1 MTNEETKKA
10 EKELNALLNMCNPSP
25 LTKELEDA
33 LKIAIKALEQQ
44 QDVHDTCIEDY
55 PTCTECEHY
64 DSEKHYCPR
73 FCQVIKYTLAEA
85 QPTEMRDATEEERK
99 SVKDYVESI
108 SKPTGFNFYEA
119 QPSED
124 TEVIKV
130 SKGAVKARQGRFV
143 IYDVEWLKENF
154 YTTEEKIYGQPKQP
168 CEDAVSRQAVINTIF
183 YKSDNSCDVVLST
196 DLMDR
201 IKQLP
206 SVTPQR
212 QKGKWIFREDM
223 GHQYCC
229 SECGCPKPSVN
240 DYYYKKIIGCPYC
253 LADMSG
259 GGEDENNS

>member
-1 MTNEETKKA
+1 MTNEEAVKQIKGNCYFA
-10 EKELNALLNMCNPSP
+10 SISEK
-25 LTKELEDA
+25 TKEA
-33 LKIAIKALEQQ
+33 LDMAIKALEAQP
-44 QDVHDTCIEDY
+44 CIEDY

-73 FCQVIKYTLAEA
+73 FCQVIKDTLA
-85 QPTEMRDATEEERK
+85 
-99 SVKDYVESI
+99 
-108 SKPTGFNFYEA
+108 EA

-143 IYDVEWLKENF
+143 IYDVEWLKKNF

-212 QKGKWIFREDM
+212 PKGKWSFIGDQMLECSSCKRAYTQNQFEELRIYTTDDLLPK
-223 GHQYCC
+223 YCPN
-229 SECGCPKPSVN
+229 CGSYN
-240 DYYYKKIIGCPYC
+240 
-253 LADMSG
+253 G
-259 GGEDENNS
+259 GGEDGEDSACD

>member
-1 MTNEETKKA
+1 MTNEKAKKIIF
-10 EKELNALLNMCNPSP
+10 NQWQ
-25 LTKELEDA
+25 TFLEDNIDYA
-33 LKIAIKALEQQ
+33 GISEAYKMAIKALEQQ
-44 QDVHDTCIEDY
+44 PCIEDY

-64 DSEKHYCPR
+64 DNEKHYCPR
-73 FCQVIKYTLAEA
+73 FCQVIKDTLAEA
-85 QPTEMRDATEEERK
+85 QPSEEDFVKHKKEVLERIAK
-99 SVKDYVESI
+99 R
-108 SKPTGFNFYEA
+108 EA
-119 QPSED
+119 EIDKYIKELEKCNQQP
-124 TEVIKV
+124 
-130 SKGAVKARQGRFV
+130 G
-143 IYDVEWLKENF
+143 
-154 YTTEEKIYGQPKQP
+154 
-168 CEDAVSRQAVINTIF
+168 EDAVSRQAVINTIF

-212 QKGKWIFREDM
+212 KRGKWIFREDM

-259 GGEDENNS
+259 GGEGETDN